1 MIFIVCLTFSYFEFD
16 PKIVIIKKEIWKG
29 RDSYSEISLRWTGVP
44 WTTNITYLPCI
55 IPLDSLYLWKVMYRS
70 NRSFNIPPPPRG
82 TPRAFNIFVVSGR
95 REFDYQSLPRVGNL
109 NPMRRGW
116 GIWTVVSISCEISG
130 RFARDELSWQG
141 RGVRQTQTADL
152 QTGR

>member
-1 MIFIVCLTFSYFEFD
+1 MIFILCLTFSYYCYS
-16 PKIVIIKKEIWKG
+16 KIVIIKKEIRKG
-29 RDSYSEISLRWTGVP
+29 RASYSEISLRWTGVP

-55 IPLDSLYLWKVMYRS
+55 ILLDSLYSWKVMYRS
-70 NRSFNIPPPPRG
+70 NRSLNIL
-82 TPRAFNIFVVSGR
+82 PRAHPGHLTLLLSFGG
-95 REFDYQSLPRVGNL
+95 GNL
-109 NPMRRGW
+109 IIRVFHGAGNLILMRRGW
-116 GIWTVVSISCEISG
+116 GIWTVVSISCEISR

>member
-29 RDSYSEISLRWTGVP
+29 CDSYSEISLRWTGVP

-70 NRSFNIPPPPRG
+70 NRSFNIPPPPGAHPGHLTSLLSRG
-82 TPRAFNIFVVSGR
+82 G
-95 REFDYQSLPRVGNL
+95 GNL
-109 NPMRRGW
+109 IIRVFQGW
-116 GIWTVVSISCEISG
+116 GIWTVVSIHVKSLGALHVTSYHG
-130 RFARDELSWQG
+130 RDAVCDKR
-141 RGVRQTQTADL
+141 RL
-152 QTGR
+152 QTYRLAGKWGKDFCEML